1 MAIFFLVNDFTDEM
15 LFEATLM
22 DKDNSYET
30 QRRWAV
36 AVKLVSSSYIL
47 FSLVLAIFQSKTR
60 ANMLK
65 QNLGGKQE
73 EMRVL
78 MQHYNNF
85 TKYKMVMKVPASG
98 DATVLAF
105 AKMLIQNDLEY
116 IQSTFATGE
125 PISEVYNYTQ
135 EDNKVTY

>member
-1 MAIFFLVNDFTDEM
+1 
-15 LFEATLM
+15 
-22 DKDNSYET
+22 
-30 QRRWAV
+30 
-36 AVKLVSSSYIL
+36 
-47 FSLVLAIFQSKTR
+47 
-60 ANMLK
+60 MLK
-65 QNLGGKQE
+65 KNLGGKQE

-85 TKYKMVMKVPASG
+85 TKYKMVMKVPASE
-98 DATVLAF
+98 DATVLSF